1 MNSANDG
8 YASLCNREK
17 GLAHPPHSLRTILR
31 RHRSEFFEVITGAK
45 VWTFATQN
53 YGANIAAN
61 LIYIGK
67 QRSNLTV
74 HCAIY
79 RIDWRTPRSV
89 RR

>member
-1 MNSANDG
+1 
-8 YASLCNREK
+8 
-17 GLAHPPHSLRTILR
+17 
-31 RHRSEFFEVITGAK
+31 

-74 HCAIY
+74 HCAID
-79 RIDWRTPRSV
+79 RIVWRTIQPDVQHASTF
-89 RR
+89 